1 VPRVVYQDITRAVI
15 QGEMEGFAKIIAERA
30 SGQILGAATVGV
42 QAGELIGESAVAM
55 ARRVSSWRVGD
66 TQPPSATRSELIRWT
81 ADQVRESSRSA
92 AEQASGMPIAMP
104 HRHPP
109 GSLPT
114 WEQGGGIAEHIP
126 DQERKNV

>member
-1 VPRVVYQDITRAVI
+1 VPRVASQDITRAVI

-30 SGQILGAATVGV
+30 SGQILGTAIVGV

-66 TQPPSATRSELIRWT
+66 TQPPSPTRSELVRWT

-92 AEQASGMPIAMP
+92 VEQAPGRPIALP
-104 HRHPP
+104 HRPPP

-114 WEQGGGIAEHIP
+114 WDQVGGIAEHVP
-126 DQERKNV
+126 AQERKNV